1 MKRDI
6 GIRLLA
12 SIALLASGAAPARA
26 QSEVTPFVSLG
37 SVNSSRVGA
46 AIRFA
51 WTSDLSLEAE
61 VGYRR
66 DAIDALST
74 SLSLVY
80 DGPRIGCVEPY
91 VAGGVGLE
99 QFAFAIGQPGGLVAT
114 QSSVGLTLNA
124 GGGIRVPLNDR
135 WGYRSDVRW
144 VNNLSRWG
152 GENWR
157 VYNGV
162 TFKMPAR

>member
-1 MKRDI
+1 MKRYI
-6 GIRLLA
+6 GIPVLA
-12 SIALLASGAAPARA
+12 SIAILTLGAAPARA

-37 SVNSSRVGA
+37 SVNSSRAGA

-74 SLSLVY
+74 SLSLLY
-80 DGPRIGCVEPY
+80 DGPRIGRVVPY
-91 VAGGVGLE
+91 LAGGVGLE
-99 QFAFAIGQPGGLVAT
+99 QFAYAIGQPSGLVAT
-114 QSSVGLTLNA
+114 HSSVAFTVNA
-124 GGGIRVPLNDR
+124 GGGVRVPLNSR

-144 VNNLSRWG
+144 VNNLSREG
-152 GENWR
+152 GEHWR

-162 TFKMPAR
+162 TFKTGAR